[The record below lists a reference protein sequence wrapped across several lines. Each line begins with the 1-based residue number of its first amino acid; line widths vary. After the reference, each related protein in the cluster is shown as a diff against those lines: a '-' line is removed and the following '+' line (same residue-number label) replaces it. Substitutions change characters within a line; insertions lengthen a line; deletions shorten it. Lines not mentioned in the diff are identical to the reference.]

1 MRKESNDFALGV
13 CTVPNE
19 SHGYTDLDSGA
30 ISSITNHHLFYL
42 QNCRW
47 ILSRVMRECLVKVL
61 FLTRVICGTR
71 VTLLSFGTRECID
84 FFKSGICHN
93 LNGDFN
99 EAKGVNK
106 NVKIV
111 I

>member
-1 MRKESNDFALGV
+1 MDPIKSNARMLSQGA
-13 CTVPNE
+13 VPNE
-19 SHGYTDLDSGA
+19 SNLRNESHVA
-30 ISSITNHHLFYL
+30 LFRH
-42 QNCRW
+42 Q
-47 ILSRVMRECLVKVL
+47 RVHW
-61 FLTRVICGTR
+61 
-71 VTLLSFGTRECID
+71 